1 MDYDRSLL
9 AAFRLSYDQL
19 QSPQRSL
26 LHVLCWL
33 APEPFP
39 RQLVED
45 SEAIRRLLAGGGE
58 DAKSVDAASVLGE
71 LQTLSLLE
79 LDEESLRL
87 HKLIL
92 ECTRAVQD
100 EETRSSSFLS
110 ALQWLAE
117 RLPSPDFDVAGWA
130 MWGRLGPHLEALIQK
145 AESFR
150 LEDDSVA
157 LICAQYGSLLY
168 REARHA
174 EAEPLMRR
182 ALAID
187 EKSYGTEHPNVAR
200 DLNNLAQLL
209 QDTNRLGEA
218 EPLMRR
224 ALAIDEKSY
233 GTEHPKVAR
242 DLNNLAQ
249 LLKATNRLGEAEPL
263 MRRALAIDE
272 KSYGPEHPRVARDL
286 NNLAQLLQ
294 ATNRLGE
301 AEPLDR
307 AGARYR

>member
-1 MDYDRSLL
+1 MRDLREKLHGLLGFSAKDVDYDRSLL

-19 QSPQRSL
+19 ESPERSL

-39 RQLVED
+39 RRLVED

-58 DAKSVDAASVLGE
+58 GAKSVDAAGVLGE
-71 LQTLSLLE
+71 LRTLSLLQ

-92 ECTRAVQD
+92 ECARAVQD
-100 EETRSSSFLS
+100 DETRSSSFPS

-117 RLPSPDFDVAGWA
+117 SLPSTEFDVAGWA
-130 MWGRLGPHLEALIQK
+130 IWGRLGPHLEALIQK
-145 AESFR
+145 AESFG
-150 LEDDSVA
+150 LEDDNVA
-157 LICAQYGSLLY
+157 LICAQYGLLLY
-168 REARHA
+168 RQARHA

-187 EKSYGTEHPNVAR
+187 EKSYGP
-200 DLNNLAQLL
+200 
-209 QDTNRLGEA
+209 
-218 EPLMRR
+218 
-224 ALAIDEKSY
+224 
-233 GTEHPKVAR
+233 EHPKVA
-242 DLNNLAQ
+242 
-249 LLKATNRLGEAEPL
+249 
-263 MRRALAIDE
+263 I
-272 KSYGPEHPRVARDL
+272 DL

-301 AEPLDR
+301 AEPLMKRALAIDEKSYGPEHPTVAIR
-307 AGARYR
+307 PQQPRAIIAGHEPAGGGRAPDEAGARDR